1 MTPSTRFIL
10 PAVATAAA
18 LVLSGCGSSGFE
30 SSEPEDT
37 VYCVNQDNVVV
48 DEDQCG
54 EEGTTGHSTH
64 SGGSSLLLWYMIGK
78 YTAGQRPGAQLDP
91 ALASHR
97 VQTTDTAG
105 RTAAG
110 LNATGTVKNGQNA
123 GFGKASTGKSGSHP
137 GKPGGFGGGT
147 GTGG

>member
-1 MTPSTRFIL
+1 MTPTTRFIL

-30 SSEPEDT
+30 SSAPEDT
-37 VYCVNQDNVVV
+37 VYCVDQDNVVV
-48 DEDQCG
+48 DEAQC
-54 EEGTTGHSTH
+54 EEESATGHSTH
-64 SGGSSLLLWYMIGK
+64 AGGSSLLLWYMVGQF
-78 YTAGQRPGAQLDP
+78 TAGQRPGAQLNP
-91 ALASHR
+91 AFASHR

-110 LNATGTVKNGQNA
+110 LSATGTVKNGQSA
-123 GFGKASTGKSGSHP
+123 GFGKTTTGKSGSTP
-137 GKPGGFGGGT
+137 GKPGGFGGGV